1 MSKVSQMQGQAL
13 FEQYSNIPYT
23 QFSAH
28 IFEEELKRLATV
40 FSQQGMLLIQYINQ
54 VDAQFNEQELQKL
67 IQQSKNSRDLVRLME
82 PYLNHFDRFANQL
95 FPSIESFFT
104 QVENSEA
111 ILHGFRFRFM
121 LDLGTILNEASQKQL
136 FLLDA
141 GDADFKKAQSQLSKV
156 FKEVDNDSRTL
167 IAQSMRATPEAI
179 EEEISKSR
187 KKSFFHMFASRSSKV
202 GVLSQRYSKFI
213 QDIREDLE
221 NQLRREPFIQFDR
234 LRVSIYNDIYSNK
247 IQLNFIKKLQEYLH
261 YLEQIE
267 AQIFELEKDLMNIF
281 SIFNYRV
288 IDLNKKIAYF
298 INYILN
304 EDSFTHST
312 KSRVKAYLQ
321 KVDKVEEQ
329 IKAFSEL
336 EKSIE
341 NRIEQL
347 DSYLNSLV
355 IQFRERITEAQAQN
369 QRDPEAVLKARL
381 N

>member
-13 FEQYSNIPYT
+13 FEQYSNIPYQ

-28 IFEEELKRLATV
+28 IFEEELKRLVTV
-40 FSQQGMLLIQYINQ
+40 FSQRGMQLIRYINQ
-54 VDAQFNEQELQKL
+54 VDEQFNESELKKL
-67 IQQSKNSRDLVRLME
+67 IQQSKNSEELVRLME
-82 PYLNHFDRFANQL
+82 PYLSHFDRFANQL

-141 GDADFKKAQSQLSKV
+141 RDADFKKAQSQLSKV
-156 FKEVDNDSRTL
+156 FKEVDEDSRAL
-167 IAQSMRATPEAI
+167 ITQSMRATPEAI
-179 EEEISKSR
+179 QEEILKSR
-187 KKSFFHMFASRSSKV
+187 KKSFFNMFASRSSKM
-202 GVLSQRYSKFI
+202 GILSRRYSKFI

-221 NQLRREPFIQFDR
+221 NQLRREPFVQFDR
-234 LRVSIYNDIYSNK
+234 IRVSMYNDIYSNK

-267 AQIFELEKDLMNIF
+267 AQIFELERDLMFIF
-281 SIFNYRV
+281 SVFNYRV
-288 IDLNKKIAYF
+288 IELNKKITYF

-304 EDSFTHST
+304 EDSFTQST

-341 NRIEQL
+341 GRIQQL

-355 IQFRERITEAQAQN
+355 IQFKEKITQAQAQN
-369 QRDPEAVLKARL
+369 LRNPEEVLRGRL